1 MVAEDIF
8 FWSIVGWMGVA
19 VVTFIIL
26 QFTSAPYGRHVR
38 AGWGPT
44 LPNRLGW
51 LFMELPGLIL
61 VPTLFFLGSGP
72 KTTVHYILVA
82 CYVAHYTHRSL
93 IFPWR
98 TKTTGKRMPIAIMG
112 SAIFFNL
119 VNGSVLGGW
128 LGNYAEYAGNWITS
142 PQFLIGAALF
152 LVGVAINVDAD
163 NRLLSL
169 RKPGETGYKIPQG
182 GLFRYI
188 SCPNLF
194 GEVIEWIGF
203 AVMGWNI
210 ATLSFAVWTAANLL
224 PRAIDHHRWYLRQFP
239 DYPRERRAVIP
250 GIW

>member
-1 MVAEDIF
+1 MDIF
-8 FWSIVGWMGVA
+8 FWGIVGWMGVA
-19 VVTFIIL
+19 VITFIIL
-26 QFTSAPYGRHVR
+26 QFTAAPYGRHVR

-72 KTTVHYILVA
+72 KTTVHYVLVG
-82 CYVAHYTHRSL
+82 CYVAHYVHRSL

-119 VNGSVLGGW
+119 MNGSVLGGW
-128 LGNYAEYAGNWITS
+128 LGNYATYPENWITS
-142 PQFLIGAALF
+142 PAFLIGAAVF
-152 LVGVAINVDAD
+152 LIGVAINVDAD

-182 GLFRYI
+182 GLFRFI

-194 GEVIEWIGF
+194 GEVVEWIGF
-203 AVMGWNI
+203 AIMGWNI

-224 PRAIDHHRWYLRQFP
+224 PRAIDHHRWYLKQFP
-239 DYPRERRAVIP
+239 EYPRERRAVIP
-250 GIW
+250 GLW

>member
-26 QFTSAPYGRHVR
+26 QFTAAPYGRHVR
-38 AGWGPT
+38 PGWGPT

-72 KTTVHYILVA
+72 KTTVHYILVG
-82 CYVAHYTHRSL
+82 CYVAHYVHRSL

-119 VNGSVLGGW
+119 MNGSVLGGW
-128 LGNYAEYAGNWITS
+128 LGNYAEYAENWMTS
-142 PQFLIGAALF
+142 PQFLGGAALF
-152 LVGVAINVDAD
+152 LIGAAINLDAD
-163 NRLLSL
+163 TRLLNL

-182 GLFRYI
+182 GLFRFI

-194 GEVIEWIGF
+194 GEVVEWVGF
-203 AVMGWNI
+203 ALMGWNI

-224 PRAIDHHRWYLRQFP
+224 PRAIDHHRWYLKQFP

-250 GIW
+250 GLW

>member
-1 MVAEDIF
+1 MDIF
-8 FWSIVGWMGVA
+8 FWGIVGWMGVA
-19 VVTFIIL
+19 VITFIVL

-72 KTTVHYILVA
+72 KTTVHYILVG

-119 VNGSVLGGW
+119 MNGSVLGGW
-128 LGNYAEYAGNWITS
+128 LGNYATYPENWITS
-142 PQFLIGAALF
+142 PAFLIGAALF
-152 LVGVAINVDAD
+152 LIGVAINVDAD
-163 NRLLSL
+163 NRLLNL

-194 GEVIEWIGF
+194 GEVVEWIGF
-203 AVMGWNI
+203 AIMGWNI

-224 PRAIDHHRWYLRQFP
+224 PRAIDHHRWYLKQFP
-239 DYPRERRAVIP
+239 EYPRERRAVIP
-250 GIW
+250 GLW